1 MSVYS
6 DQPLQETP
14 VPGLLRDVTGIEPKS
29 QGCVVFGESS
39 RISSTQRLELY
50 DVGGGLAL
58 FTWPAELKPQAQ
70 YLYEPG
76 RAPRLL
82 AMASEDDWDVEARP
96 HLAYRNAP
104 WQQRLYLSPTI
115 AVSEYVSRW
124 VGADGRRIGQHDP
137 DTIRTGL
144 WPWLIERGYASEKD
158 APGLEPFLLRLG
170 EKRPAHLRPG
180 LRLLRRWSREEV
192 IALRSQDR
200 LEEEIRGKVN
210 RLLGSV
216 GDGPLRLRSQ

>member
-1 MSVYS
+1 MSVYD

-14 VPGLLRDVTGIEPKS
+14 VPGLLRDVTGIEPQAEEYVLFAKNS
-29 QGCVVFGESS
+29 GV
-39 RISSTQRLELY
+39 SSTQRLGLY

-70 YLYEPG
+70 YLYERG

-82 AMASEDDWDVEARP
+82 AVAEEDDWDVEARP
-96 HLAYRNAP
+96 HLAFRNAA
-104 WQQRLYLSPTI
+104 WQRRLYLNPTI
-115 AVSEYVSRW
+115 TVSGYVSQW
-124 VGADGRRIGQHDP
+124 AGADGRRIGQHDP

-158 APGLEPFLLRLG
+158 TPELEPFLLRLG
-170 EKRPAHLRPG
+170 KRPAHLRPG

-192 IALRSQDR
+192 IALRSENR
-200 LEEEIRGKVN
+200 LVEEIRGKVN

-216 GDGPLRLRSQ
+216 GDGPLLLRSQ

>member
-1 MSVYS
+1 MSVYD

-14 VPGLLRDVTGIEPKS
+14 VPGLLRDVTGIEPKAQEYVLFAKNS
-29 QGCVVFGESS
+29 GV
-39 RISSTQRLELY
+39 SSTQRLGLY

-58 FTWPAELKPQAQ
+58 FTWPAELMPQAK
-70 YLYEPG
+70 YLYGSG

-82 AMASEDDWDVEARP
+82 AVAHKDDWDVEARP
-96 HLAYRNAP
+96 HLAFWNAA
-104 WQQRLYLSPTI
+104 WKQRLYLSPTI
-115 AVSEYVSRW
+115 AVSEYVSQW
-124 VGADGRRIGQHDP
+124 AGADGRRIGQHDA

-158 APGLEPFLLRLG
+158 APELEQFLRRLG
-170 EKRPAHLRPG
+170 KRPAHLRPA

-192 IALRSQDR
+192 IALRSENR
-200 LEEEIRGKVN
+200 LVEEIRGKIN

-216 GDGPLRLRSQ
+216 GDGPLVLRSQ

>member
-1 MSVYS
+1 MSVYD

-14 VPGLLRDVTGIEPKS
+14 VPGLLRDVTGIEPQAEEYVLFAKNS
-29 QGCVVFGESS
+29 GV
-39 RISSTQRLELY
+39 SSTQRLGLY

-70 YLYEPG
+70 YLYERG

-82 AMASEDDWDVEARP
+82 IAADEDDWDVEARP
-96 HLAYRNAP
+96 HLAFRNAS

-115 AVSEYVSRW
+115 AVSEYVSQW
-124 VGADGRRIGQHDP
+124 ADVDGRRIGQHDAN
-137 DTIRTGL
+137 TIRTGL
-144 WPWLIERGYASEKD
+144 WPWLIEGGYASEKD

-170 EKRPAHLRPG
+170 KRPAHLRPG

-192 IALRSQDR
+192 IALRSQNK
-200 LEEEIRGKVN
+200 LVEEIREKVN

-216 GDGPLRLRSQ
+216 SDGPLLLRSMS